1 MSEEEPVR
9 LSPEATPDARRRVL
23 DAAAEAFM
31 ASGFANATIDEI
43 ARDVGAT
50 KGLVYYHFR
59 SKFDIFLT
67 VYEESMHRVRERVE
81 PHTKGQGNGRERL
94 IAMSIAHELNLM
106 EDFAYHHV
114 VHQAVRGE
122 MSTALK
128 PRQRDALAVL
138 NQLRRDYEQMFR
150 VVVAEGVEDGSLRKV
165 DVPLATRTLLSNLN
179 AVDLWYHPNP
189 DQPADELHD
198 LACRIVDLLI
208 GGIAVR

>member
-1 MSEEEPVR
+1 MNP
-9 LSPEATPDARRRVL
+9 SPATASGTRSGIL

-31 ASGFANATIDEI
+31 RSGFANATIDEI

-50 KGLVYYHFR
+50 KGLIYYHFR

-81 PHTKGQGNGRERL
+81 PHTRGDGSGRERL

-128 PRQRDALAVL
+128 ARQRDALLAL
-138 NQLRRDYEQMFR
+138 NKLRSDYERAKGSSRLNWEEAKGHARDAWHR
-150 VVVAEGVEDGSLRKV
+150 VERAIPGDSDKDGR
-165 DVPLATRTLLSNLN
+165 
-179 AVDLWYHPNP
+179 
-189 DQPADELHD
+189 
-198 LACRIVDLLI
+198 
-208 GGIAVR
+208 